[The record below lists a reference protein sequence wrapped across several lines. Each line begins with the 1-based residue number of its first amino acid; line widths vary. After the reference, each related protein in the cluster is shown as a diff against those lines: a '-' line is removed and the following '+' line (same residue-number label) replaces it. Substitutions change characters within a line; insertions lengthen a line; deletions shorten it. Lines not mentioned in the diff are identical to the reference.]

1 MYKIILYFIL
11 FVLLSQ
17 NAMAQLERRAVVVD
31 RAVEQTFM
39 APRNINLL
47 TIQHLGKSEF
57 HYSIMH
63 TFGFINSGYQN
74 FWGIDDGAN
83 IRLSFEYGVSDEFSI
98 GIGRS
103 SFDKIVDVYFRYHP
117 IKQMMDN
124 SMPVSVSISG
134 GMGVNTSELGYIE
147 QLGLDGYSIT
157 DRTNYYFS
165 TLIARKF
172 NEKFSLQ
179 LSPTVVYFSR
189 TGNEIRVED
198 PNQQFYVSFGVSSRY
213 KVTQRSALTLQF
225 IPAMSGDRSNHNVAI
240 GYDIETGGHVFQ
252 LFLTT
257 SQALNDSYLIAGQ
270 NGQLTEREFRFGF
283 NINRLFQLGQ

>member
-1 MYKIILYFIL
+1 MVNL
-11 FVLLSQ
+11 
-17 NAMAQLERRAVVVD
+17 D
-31 RAVEQTFM
+31 RVVEQTFM

-63 TFGFINSGYQN
+63 TFGFINSGYQH

-83 IRLSFEYGVSDEFSI
+83 IRLSFEYGVSDDFSM

-117 IKQMMDN
+117 IKQKMDD
-124 SMPVSVSISG
+124 SMPVSLSFSG
-134 GMGVNTSELGYIE
+134 GLGINTSELGYIE
-147 QLGLDGYSIT
+147 QLGLEGYSIS
-157 DRTNYYFS
+157 DRANFYFS

-172 NEKFSLQ
+172 NDLFSLQ
-179 LSPTVVYFSR
+179 LSPTVVYFNR

-198 PNQQFYVSFGVSSRY
+198 PNQQLYLSTGVSSRY
-213 KVTQRSALTLQF
+213 KVTQRSAVTLQF
-225 IPAMSGDRSNHNVAI
+225 IPAISGERSNHNFAI

-252 LFLTT
+252 LFFTT
-257 SQALNDSYLIAGQ
+257 SQALNDSYLIAGE
-270 NGQLTEREFRFGF
+270 NGQLSEREFRFGF
-283 NINRLFQLGQ
+283 NINRLFQLGR

>member
-1 MYKIILYFIL
+1 MYKIIPFFLLI
-11 FVLLSQ
+11 VLLSFD
-17 NAMAQLERRAVVVD
+17 ATAQLERRVVVVD

-83 IRLSFEYGVSDEFSI
+83 IRLSFEYGVSDVFSI

-103 SFDKIVDVYFRYHP
+103 SFDKIVDVYFRLHP
-117 IKQMMDN
+117 IKQLMDD
-124 SMPVSVSISG
+124 SMPVSVSFSG
-134 GMGVNTSELGYIE
+134 GLGINTSELGYIE
-147 QLGLDGYSIT
+147 QLGLEGYSIS
-157 DRTNYYFS
+157 DRTNVYFS

-172 NEKFSLQ
+172 NDKFSLQ
-179 LSPTVVYFSR
+179 ISPTVVYFNR

-198 PNQQFYVSFGVSSRY
+198 PNQQFYLSIGISSRY
-213 KVTQRSALTLQF
+213 KVTQRSAVTLQF
-225 IPAMSGDRSNHNVAI
+225 IPAISGERSNHNFAI

-252 LFLTT
+252 LFFTT
-257 SQALNDSYLIAGQ
+257 SQALNDSYLIAGE
-270 NGQLTEREFRFGF
+270 NGQLSEREFRFGF
-283 NINRLFQLGQ
+283 NINRLFQLGR

>member
-1 MYKIILYFIL
+1 MNKCILSF
-11 FVLLSQ
+11 LLIVFLTLD
-17 NAMAQLERRAVVVD
+17 ATAQLERRVVLVN

-83 IRLSFEYGVSDEFSI
+83 IRLSFEYGVSDELSI

-103 SFDKIVDVYFRYHP
+103 SFDKIVDVYGRYHP
-117 IKQMMDN
+117 IKQMMDDAV
-124 SMPVSVSISG
+124 PVSVSVSG
-134 GMGVNTSELGYIE
+134 GIGVNTSELGYIE
-147 QLGLDGYSIT
+147 QLGLEGYSIS

-172 NEKFSLQ
+172 NDKFSLQ
-179 LSPTVVYFSR
+179 VSPSVVYFSR

-198 PNQQFYVSFGVSSRY
+198 PNQKLYLSTGVSSRY
-213 KVTQRSALTLQF
+213 KVTQRSAITLQF
-225 IPAMSGDRSNHNVAI
+225 IPAISGNRSNHNFAI

-252 LFLTT
+252 LFFTT
-257 SQALNDSYLIAGQ
+257 SQALNDSYLIAGE
-270 NGQLTEREFRFGF
+270 NGQISEREFRFGF
-283 NINRLFQLGQ
+283 NINRLFQLGR